1 MACSKQ
7 SALQYI
13 RSVRRHLERDLKN
26 LSVIVENLYQQK
38 VFSDEDVRKIRAE
51 KTNEDKTRRIVN
63 SVIKKGED
71 ACYELLRI
79 IDTSRKRTLER
90 SSRLDQWISCF
101 SFREDAQLDTNYLQG
116 PSQCHR
122 YQEKLK
128 SKAKNLSEQFWTVS
142 KNLFEEKNKPKLS
155 YTSLVLNTQGNIC
168 PSKIKKL
175 KNKKSKWSRPKKLR
189 TYFPEDKSEMSPSK
203 LLKKDEDILLVGKP
217 GIGKT
222 TLALE
227 MLKIWAERD
236 TEKLDYMF
244 YFDMRETAHITKV
257 TSLED
262 LLFSGYIEPDEDK
275 EEVLEDI
282 KKYSDNVTIIFDGLT
297 DLSSSVVKKLVEK
310 DLLQYAKIIITCRPD
325 DEDSFSEDFLRVEVK
340 GFSEQTI
347 KTYLSATLGEE
358 QKKVLN
364 NLELFTLCH
373 VPMYALMVAACCSS
387 GDSPQPCT
395 ITEIYINIV
404 RLCFQMNGNNTKTKH
419 LNSFISSKREEILGL
434 AEVAFLAT
442 EGKTVNLTELSCEDR
457 CVLSFLKS
465 LDIRVSCTET
475 ETKYA
480 FLHYTV
486 QEFFAAVWLLK
497 NPDKIKEV
505 VQQCLTEEKKHMKH
519 LIPFMCRLL
528 NEKNPSLMKCLIPAL
543 ELRNTS
549 NWFFQELINTVFPCL
564 CEQDDPKD
572 SEPDFN
578 IQFLFQCLY
587 ESQSPEACIYLL
599 DKLDYCLDLS
609 GENLDPHCCCAVAYV
624 VTQSKDKKIRLNLE
638 DATVS
643 ENGMRRLLGCFNNVR
658 WCDPLPRQ
666 LWEILLASDEQ
677 MDHISLLRLDGN
689 RLHLSV
695 EGKKKKL
702 FERAVKVMKIS
713 TKVNVCLYWDRPTAV
728 CQHLCESLLEAL
740 PNISSLS
747 FVPRSSDPSEETRF
761 LRNLVCRAAEREQ
774 QTGEKLEELLSSVCR
789 YKTFPI
795 KMFVDFLTDLYSETK
810 TGLRVLPSFQSVF
823 QSTPSV
829 WSINLSKTKSSI
841 LLEMLKLQPEKK
853 QVKLTVCSYEES
865 EVRSFLQ
872 CLPYISQLSFNL
884 HRLDPDKRTTFLVN
898 LFCAAAE
905 REQQTGEKIVELLSS
920 VCRYETFPFQHLD
933 DDDEEYMEWKL
944 SFLLDLFSHV
954 KDCVTKTGL
963 RVLPSFQSVFQSTPS
978 VWFIDLSETKTSILL
993 EMLKLQPEKK
1003 QVKLTKCS
1011 YEESEVRSFLQCL
1024 PYISKLSFNLYR
1036 LDPDKR
1042 TRFLVNLFCAAA
1054 EREQQTGEKIVELL
1068 SSVCRYETFPFQ
1080 HLDDD
1085 DEEYMEWKL
1094 SFLLD
1099 LFSHVKDC
1107 VTKTGLRVL
1116 PSLQSVFQST
1126 PSVWSIDL
1134 SETKTSIL
1142 LEMLKLQ
1149 PEKKQV
1155 KLTVCSYEESE
1166 VRSFLQCL
1174 PYISQLSF
1182 NLHRLDPDKRTTF
1195 LVNLFCAAAE
1205 REQQTGE
1212 KIVELLSSV
1221 CRYETFPFQHLDD
1234 DDEEYMEWKLSFLL
1248 DLFSHVKDCVTKT
1261 GLRVLPSFQS
1271 VFQSTPSVWF
1281 IDLSETKTSIL
1292 LEMLKLQPEKKQVKL
1307 TKCSYEESE
1316 VRSFLQCLPY
1326 ISKLSFNLYRLDPDK
1341 RTRFLVNLFCA
1352 AAERE
1357 QQTGEKIVELLS
1369 SVCRYETFPF
1379 QHLDDDDEEYMEW
1392 KLSFLLDLFSHVKD
1406 CVTKTGLRVLPS
1418 LQSVFQSTPSVW
1430 SIDLSETKTS
1440 ILLEMLKLQPEKKQ
1454 VKLTVC
1460 SYEESEVRSFLQCLP
1475 YISQLSFNLYRLD
1488 PDKRTR
1494 FLVNL
1499 FCAAA
1504 EREQQTGEKIVELL
1518 SSVCRYE
1525 TFPFQ
1530 HLDDDD
1536 EEYMEWK
1543 LSFLLDLFS
1552 HVKDCV
1558 TKTGLRV
1565 LPSFQSV
1572 FQSTP
1577 SVWFIDLS
1585 ETKTS
1590 ILLEMLKLQPEK
1602 KQVELTDCSDEQSEV
1617 RSFLQCLPYISQL
1630 SFNLHWLD
1638 PDKRTTF
1645 LVNLFC
1651 AAAER
1656 EQQTGEKIVELLSSV
1671 CRYETFPFQHLDD
1684 DDEEYMEWKLS
1695 FLLDLFSHVKDC
1707 VTKTGLRVLS
1717 SFQSVFQSTPSVWS
1731 INLAKTKTS
1740 ILLEMLKL
1748 QPEKKQVKLTDCSD
1762 EESEVRSFLQCLPY
1776 ISQLSCRPDFFQRV
1790 CSSISVRSRAE
1801 VQQLVSLLQL
1811 LSFNLLLTGELPRK
1825 TCCSVGRVLRV
1836 CGSDV
1841 DLVLT
1846 PRKMSVRGASVLFRR
1861 TTHLHSLRLS
1871 SDVVLLL
1878 IHWVRRGNVVG
1889 ALTIQELSVAPKTVQ
1904 PSERVL
1910 LRVVSSLASL
1920 LRHWTVGRLD
1930 LTDFCVPAQSLIPLL
1945 LHAGPLTIK
1954 LSEDHFQ
1961 QLLMILHEIQDRDLT
1976 RSFLNKVVGDLTSCQ
1991 MNWEILQ
1998 HLLLSSPQ
2006 IITVDLRKNP
2016 FLQENVTRLLP
2027 FVDRIKFKKS
2037 SPSFVLTAIR
2047 EIYEA
2052 QTSHIVPS
2060 LLRSLHHVI
2069 NLTCRELDSVDC
2081 AALIFTLTHS
2091 PRVQLSL
2098 NLVWTLIPTGEVEQ
2112 ILSTLDKVSQLSVD
2126 RKLLLSFIHCCSAS
2140 DVQQEAASGLI
2151 RTLQHR
2157 VDLSCSSCVELSEQ
2171 DQTDTLSL
2179 GPEDC
2184 RAVCTVLSCSS
2195 QDVQLDLRDCEV
2207 DDSGLDLLF
2216 PVLHRVQLRASKA
2229 VLLQLVSL
2237 VPVNSEGDSARRAE
2251 SLCRSLGGELDLS
2264 HTPLDQRV
2272 CGALA
2277 LVLNFSEGLTE
2288 LDLSHCELTDQLLLT
2303 LITHLHKVQV
2313 LDLSHNKISDAA
2325 TDQLLQLSSINPSI
2339 QTVRLFNN
2347 NIKDRSPFEKLQHFE
2362 IW

>member
-1475 YISQLSFNLYRLD
+1475 YISQLSFNL
-1488 PDKRTR
+1488 
-1494 FLVNL
+1494 
-1499 FCAAA
+1499 
-1504 EREQQTGEKIVELL
+1504 
-1518 SSVCRYE
+1518 
-1525 TFPFQ
+1525 
-1530 HLDDDD
+1530 
-1536 EEYMEWK
+1536 
-1543 LSFLLDLFS
+1543 
-1552 HVKDCV
+1552 
-1558 TKTGLRV
+1558 
-1565 LPSFQSV
+1565 
-1572 FQSTP
+1572 
-1577 SVWFIDLS
+1577 
-1585 ETKTS
+1585 
-1590 ILLEMLKLQPEK
+1590 
-1602 KQVELTDCSDEQSEV
+1602 
-1617 RSFLQCLPYISQL
+1617 
-1630 SFNLHWLD
+1630 HWLD

>member
-884 HRLDPDKRTTFLVN
+884 HRLDPDKRT
-898 LFCAAAE
+898 
-905 REQQTGEKIVELLSS
+905 
-920 VCRYETFPFQHLD
+920 
-933 DDDEEYMEWKL
+933 
-944 SFLLDLFSHV
+944 
-954 KDCVTKTGL
+954 
-963 RVLPSFQSVFQSTPS
+963 
-978 VWFIDLSETKTSILL
+978 
-993 EMLKLQPEKK
+993 
-1003 QVKLTKCS
+1003 
-1011 YEESEVRSFLQCL
+1011 
-1024 PYISKLSFNLYR
+1024 
-1036 LDPDKR
+1036 
-1042 TRFLVNLFCAAA
+1042 RFLVNLFCAAA

-1085 DEEYMEWKL
+1085 DEEYMEW
-1094 SFLLD
+1094 
-1099 LFSHVKDC
+1099 
-1107 VTKTGLRVL
+1107 
-1116 PSLQSVFQST
+1116 
-1126 PSVWSIDL
+1126 
-1134 SETKTSIL
+1134 
-1142 LEMLKLQ
+1142 
-1149 PEKKQV
+1149 
-1155 KLTVCSYEESE
+1155 
-1166 VRSFLQCL
+1166 
-1174 PYISQLSF
+1174 
-1182 NLHRLDPDKRTTF
+1182 
-1195 LVNLFCAAAE
+1195 
-1205 REQQTGE
+1205 
-1212 KIVELLSSV
+1212 
-1221 CRYETFPFQHLDD
+1221 
-1234 DDEEYMEWKLSFLL
+1234 
-1248 DLFSHVKDCVTKT
+1248 
-1261 GLRVLPSFQS
+1261 
-1271 VFQSTPSVWF
+1271 
-1281 IDLSETKTSIL
+1281 
-1292 LEMLKLQPEKKQVKL
+1292 
-1307 TKCSYEESE
+1307 
-1316 VRSFLQCLPY
+1316 
-1326 ISKLSFNLYRLDPDK
+1326 
-1341 RTRFLVNLFCA
+1341 
-1352 AAERE
+1352 
-1357 QQTGEKIVELLS
+1357 
-1369 SVCRYETFPF
+1369 
-1379 QHLDDDDEEYMEW
+1379 
-1392 KLSFLLDLFSHVKD
+1392 
-1406 CVTKTGLRVLPS
+1406 
-1418 LQSVFQSTPSVW
+1418 
-1430 SIDLSETKTS
+1430 
-1440 ILLEMLKLQPEKKQ
+1440 
-1454 VKLTVC
+1454 
-1460 SYEESEVRSFLQCLP
+1460 
-1475 YISQLSFNLYRLD
+1475 
-1488 PDKRTR
+1488 
-1494 FLVNL
+1494 
-1499 FCAAA
+1499 
-1504 EREQQTGEKIVELL
+1504 
-1518 SSVCRYE
+1518 
-1525 TFPFQ
+1525 
-1530 HLDDDD
+1530 
-1536 EEYMEWK
+1536 
-1543 LSFLLDLFS
+1543 
-1552 HVKDCV
+1552 
-1558 TKTGLRV
+1558 
-1565 LPSFQSV
+1565 
-1572 FQSTP
+1572 
-1577 SVWFIDLS
+1577 
-1585 ETKTS
+1585 
-1590 ILLEMLKLQPEK
+1590 
-1602 KQVELTDCSDEQSEV
+1602 
-1617 RSFLQCLPYISQL
+1617 
-1630 SFNLHWLD
+1630 
-1638 PDKRTTF
+1638 
-1645 LVNLFC
+1645 
-1651 AAAER
+1651 
-1656 EQQTGEKIVELLSSV
+1656 
-1671 CRYETFPFQHLDD
+1671 
-1684 DDEEYMEWKLS
+1684 
-1695 FLLDLFSHVKDC
+1695 
-1707 VTKTGLRVLS
+1707 
-1717 SFQSVFQSTPSVWS
+1717 
-1731 INLAKTKTS
+1731 
-1740 ILLEMLKL
+1740 
-1748 QPEKKQVKLTDCSD
+1748 
-1762 EESEVRSFLQCLPY
+1762 
-1776 ISQLSCRPDFFQRV
+1776 
-1790 CSSISVRSRAE
+1790 
-1801 VQQLVSLLQL
+1801 
-1811 LSFNLLLTGELPRK
+1811 
-1825 TCCSVGRVLRV
+1825 
-1836 CGSDV
+1836 
-1841 DLVLT
+1841 
-1846 PRKMSVRGASVLFRR
+1846 
-1861 TTHLHSLRLS
+1861 
-1871 SDVVLLL
+1871 
-1878 IHWVRRGNVVG
+1878 
-1889 ALTIQELSVAPKTVQ
+1889 
-1904 PSERVL
+1904 
-1910 LRVVSSLASL
+1910 
-1920 LRHWTVGRLD
+1920 
-1930 LTDFCVPAQSLIPLL
+1930 
-1945 LHAGPLTIK
+1945 
-1954 LSEDHFQ
+1954 
-1961 QLLMILHEIQDRDLT
+1961 
-1976 RSFLNKVVGDLTSCQ
+1976 
-1991 MNWEILQ
+1991 
-1998 HLLLSSPQ
+1998 
-2006 IITVDLRKNP
+2006 
-2016 FLQENVTRLLP
+2016 
-2027 FVDRIKFKKS
+2027 
-2037 SPSFVLTAIR
+2037 
-2047 EIYEA
+2047 
-2052 QTSHIVPS
+2052 
-2060 LLRSLHHVI
+2060 
-2069 NLTCRELDSVDC
+2069 
-2081 AALIFTLTHS
+2081 
-2091 PRVQLSL
+2091 
-2098 NLVWTLIPTGEVEQ
+2098 
-2112 ILSTLDKVSQLSVD
+2112 
-2126 RKLLLSFIHCCSAS
+2126 
-2140 DVQQEAASGLI
+2140 
-2151 RTLQHR
+2151 
-2157 VDLSCSSCVELSEQ
+2157 
-2171 DQTDTLSL
+2171 
-2179 GPEDC
+2179 
-2184 RAVCTVLSCSS
+2184 
-2195 QDVQLDLRDCEV
+2195 
-2207 DDSGLDLLF
+2207 
-2216 PVLHRVQLRASKA
+2216 
-2229 VLLQLVSL
+2229 
-2237 VPVNSEGDSARRAE
+2237 
-2251 SLCRSLGGELDLS
+2251 
-2264 HTPLDQRV
+2264 
-2272 CGALA
+2272 
-2277 LVLNFSEGLTE
+2277 
-2288 LDLSHCELTDQLLLT
+2288 
-2303 LITHLHKVQV
+2303 
-2313 LDLSHNKISDAA
+2313 
-2325 TDQLLQLSSINPSI
+2325 
-2339 QTVRLFNN
+2339 
-2347 NIKDRSPFEKLQHFE
+2347 
-2362 IW
+2362 